1 MTRKSRKKPDHSSQ
15 VSEAKVA
22 KTYRLSPRKIADAR
36 AILGAPTA
44 TATIEEALDLVVFR
58 RELIDGTRA
67 MSGLEIENA
76 FPDR

>member
-1 MTRKSRKKPDHSSQ
+1 MSGKSRRKSRPAR

-22 KTYRLSPRKIADAR
+22 KTYRLSPRKIAEAR

-44 TATIEEALDLVVFR
+44 TAAIEQALDLVVFR

-67 MSGLEIENA
+67 MSGLEIENR